1 MRIAFVAGGSVKDRR
16 AWSGPI
22 HDAHRALAK
31 RFDVLAIETPRT
43 TRLFDHLRHRVRRTG
58 FDNHRKQVFTDV
70 LARHT
75 ARRVGQADGARV
87 FVPPEGEAEARHVT
101 WP

>member
-1 MRIAFVAGGSVKDRR
+1 MRIAFVAGVSVTDRR

-31 RFDVLAIETPRT
+31 RFAVLAIETPRT
-43 TRLFDHLRHRVRRTG
+43 TRLFDHLRHRARRTG

-70 LARHT
+70 LVRHT
-75 ARRVGQADGARV
+75 ARRVRRADGAEV
-87 FVPPEGEAEARHVT
+87 SVPPEGGAEARHLT